1 MNLHRAL
8 CTSMADW
15 SQLPRDLLHLIAK
28 RLKTRIDLV
37 RLRSICSSW
46 RSSIALPPKQHR
58 HTPIPTT
65 DDSKFTLSLDLSE
78 HTVYLIESQQEGSPP
93 KRWLVKVFE
102 DQHGRMHLL
111 DPLSR
116 SKVVGFD
123 NLLLDL
129 REFKV
134 FELCQE
140 HVLHRTAMYGV
151 HEPWRSRPVVEVD
164 KVALMC
170 VGPENNDF
178 ALVTPH
184 RDGGGLAFFN
194 SRIQQWITIGSH
206 PATSSCIAVTHF
218 EGKFYAVDTKGRT
231 ISIDQFLDSKV
242 VTNLG
247 SDAYRKY
254 LVEAGGELLV
264 VEAYLSFPN
273 AEGFIGSESYRGLC
287 IDYFEVFKLNKEGD
301 KWVKV
306 NSLGDW
312 VLFLGVYSS
321 FSVLASELPGCKG
334 NCIVVTQPRW
344 KELNVDGHDT
354 YVVELESGRSG
365 PLENYPDFSKLLF
378 PGDMGTSSA

>member
-1 MNLHRAL
+1 
-8 CTSMADW
+8 MADW
-15 SQLPRDLLHLIAK
+15 SQLPQDLLHLIAK
-28 RLKTRIDLV
+28 RLKTRIDLF

-46 RSSIALPPKQHR
+46 RSSISLPPKQHR

-65 DDSKFTLSLDLSE
+65 VSTYPNTPFISSNHNNKGLPQNAGWSRTCSSSYRN
-78 HTVYLIESQQEGSPP
+78 VWSP
-93 KRWLVKVFE
+93 
-102 DQHGRMHLL
+102 
-111 DPLSR
+111 
-116 SKVVGFD
+116 
-123 NLLLDL
+123 
-129 REFKV
+129 
-134 FELCQE
+134 
-140 HVLHRTAMYGV
+140 
-151 HEPWRSRPVVEVD
+151 PWRSRPVVEVD
-164 KVALMC
+164 KIALMC

-231 ISIDQFLDSKV
+231 ISLDQFLDSKV

-247 SDAYRKY
+247 SDAYMKY

-264 VEAYLSFPN
+264 VEAYIPFPN

-287 IDYFEVFKLNKEGD
+287 IDYFEVSKLNKEGG

-312 VLFLGVYSS
+312 VLFLGIYSS
-321 FSVLASELPGCKG
+321 FSVLASELPGCKR

-344 KELNVDGHDT
+344 KEFNLDGHDT
-354 YVVELESGRSG
+354 NVVELESGRSG

-378 PGDMGTSSA
+378 FPGGMGTSSS